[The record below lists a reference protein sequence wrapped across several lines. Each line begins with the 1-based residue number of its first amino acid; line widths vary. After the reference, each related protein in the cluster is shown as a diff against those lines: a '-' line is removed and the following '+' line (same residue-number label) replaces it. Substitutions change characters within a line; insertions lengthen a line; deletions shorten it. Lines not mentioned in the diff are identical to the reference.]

1 MQRMDLSKKKSF
13 GGQGI
18 AEPEKFAV
26 KLMATVHKYT
36 NERTGNIDLHIK
48 APSNAGA
55 AFEREIR
62 EALRTGL
69 ALACRNRVVLTQ

>member
-36 NERTGNIDLHIK
+36 NERTGNIDLHMPK
-48 APSNAGA
+48 ACFGTHCQNTLGQN
-55 AFEREIR
+55 REVDR
-62 EALRTGL
+62 LR
-69 ALACRNRVVLTQ
+69 